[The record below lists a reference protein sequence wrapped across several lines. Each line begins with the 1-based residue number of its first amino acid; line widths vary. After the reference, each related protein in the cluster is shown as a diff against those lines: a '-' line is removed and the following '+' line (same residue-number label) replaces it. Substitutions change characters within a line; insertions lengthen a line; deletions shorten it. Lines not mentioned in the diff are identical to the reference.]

1 MELELNKE
9 PVFLSEVIFDG
20 QTEQGIE
27 FDYVLPDY
35 YPDIFKILKCTL
47 TPGIIS
53 YNVSGTQ
60 LYADGVVYI
69 KVLYLSENS
78 TDIHCVEHKYT
89 YSKTV
94 DLVRSGD
101 KLAVSVVPKT
111 DYCNCRAVSGRR
123 LDVRGAVSCKI
134 RVTSV
139 KKMEIISDAAGFE
152 AKKMPLTYCGAKL
165 VACRQFAVREDIATG
180 TGRGGIKNIIHWDAC
195 AEVTDTKIIANKVVV
210 KGEVQLKALY
220 IVKSSEDK
228 QETEVMEAVVPV
240 SQIIDMDGI
249 DDSHICYVRLAVMNC
264 DLEIKPNEMGE
275 NRLLGCDMM
284 MDCVITASKENT
296 VSLLTDVYSTEYETT
311 FTKCPIKTEYSPQ
324 VITRQL
330 SHKCELQCGEGTL
343 ERIFDSRCE
352 ISNVSCKVNDEGMLA
367 VTGQCVSTAIG
378 RLDGGVPVFLEQ
390 SGPFELVTD
399 ISCDESCTI
408 EPDLQVS
415 SVSFSISGDNTVELR
430 TMFEFQGCLYAIK
443 SVDVINEIIP
453 DTDKPKEK
461 NCDYALKL
469 YFAEENE
476 EIFAIAKHYNT
487 SAAAIM
493 AENELESEVTTE
505 ACMLLIPIV

>member
-9 PVFLSEVIFDG
+9 PVFVSEVVFDG
-20 QTEQGIE
+20 QTEQGVE

-47 TPGIIS
+47 TPGIVS

-60 LYADGVVYI
+60 LYVDGVVYI

-101 KLAVSVVPKT
+101 KLAVSLIPKS

-139 KKMEIISDAAGFE
+139 KQMDIISDAEGLE
-152 AKKMPLTYCGAKL
+152 MKKVPITYCGGKL
-165 VACRQFAVREDIATG
+165 VASRQFAVREDIETG
-180 TGRGGIKNIIHWDAC
+180 MGKGGIQNIIHRDAV
-195 AEVTDTKIIANKVVV
+195 AEVSDIKVIANKVVI
-210 KGEVQLKALY
+210 KGEVRLKALY
-220 IVKSSEDK
+220 LVKGSDDK
-228 QETEVMEAVVPV
+228 QDSEVMEAVIPV

-249 DDSHICYVRLAVMNC
+249 DDSHVCYVKLTVMDC
-264 DLEIKPNEMGE
+264 DLEIKANEMGE
-275 NRLLGCDMM
+275 NRMFGCDMM
-284 MDCVITASKENT
+284 IDCTITASKEST
-296 VSLLTDVYSTEYETT
+296 ISLLTDVYSTQFETA
-311 FTKCPIKTEYSPQ
+311 FTKSAVKTEYSPQ
-324 VITRQL
+324 VINRQL
-330 SHKCELQCGEGTL
+330 SLKSELQCGEGGL
-343 ERIFDSRCE
+343 AEIFDGRCE
-352 ISNVSCKVNDEGMLA
+352 ISNAMCRVNEEGALI
-367 VTGQCVSTAIG
+367 VTGQCVASAMG
-378 RLDGGVPVFLEQ
+378 RLENGTPVFLEK
-390 SGPFELVTD
+390 SEPFE
-399 ISCDESCTI
+399 IGAEAIGEEGCTI

-415 SVSFSISGDNTVELR
+415 SVSYSITGDNNVELR
-430 TMFEFQGCLYAIK
+430 VILELNGCLYGVRN
-443 SVDVINEIIP
+443 VDVINDIEI
-453 DTDKPKEK
+453 DAEKPKEK
-461 NCDYALKL
+461 NTDYALKL

-493 AENELESEVTTE
+493 AENELEAEVTAE
-505 ACMLLIPIV
+505 PCMLLIPIV